1 MPRRRKTQE
10 EVQPINQ
17 DLPDIYRP
25 IDPEAREQQMISF
38 AVDLAERKLRDGT
51 ATSQI
56 IEHYLRLGSQRAKL
70 EMALMQEDLELK
82 HAKTEEITSRR
93 TENDK
98 YNAAIEA
105 MKLYSGNASPEEY
118 YD

>member
-1 MPRRRKTQE
+1 MPRKRKTQE
-10 EVQPINQ
+10 DLSPPNR

-25 IDPEAREQQMISF
+25 IDPDAREQQMIAF
-38 AVDLAERKLRDGT
+38 AVDLAEKKLRDGT

-56 IEHYLRLGSQRAKL
+56 IEHYLKLGSAKARL

-98 YNAAIEA
+98 YTAAIEA
-105 MKLYSGNASPEEY
+105 MKLYSGNGNPEDY
-118 YD
+118 L